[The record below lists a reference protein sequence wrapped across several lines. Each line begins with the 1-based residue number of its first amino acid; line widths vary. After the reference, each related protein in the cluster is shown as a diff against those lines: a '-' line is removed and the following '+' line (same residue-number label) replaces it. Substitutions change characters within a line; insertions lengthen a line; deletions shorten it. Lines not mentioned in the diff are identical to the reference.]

1 MLAPPCSELVPMS
14 EDEAAGTALP
24 LAEGVGAGAGGAAGG
39 GEGTG
44 LTQTTPRSHAR
55 WCGASCHSRTAGT
68 ALPLAEG
75 VAAGAGGATGGGEGK
90 PWAVTV

>member
-14 EDEAAGTALP
+14 EDAAAGTALP

-44 LTQTTPRSHAR
+44 LAQTTPRSHAR
-55 WCGASCHSRTAGT
+55 WRGVSCHSRCRGAKQ
-68 ALPLAEG
+68 LPA
-75 VAAGAGGATGGGEGK
+75 VAGAEPRA
-90 PWAVTV
+90 